1 MADDELIALMYQAAS
16 GLVNWPVVL
25 DHIAE
30 TFVGVG
36 IHIIGIVKS
45 SGQIALS
52 LHTSRSPADIIL
64 EAHVS
69 DPYETLGSNLPV
81 GQVVNNRGNNGHE
94 LADIP
99 FFKNFLLPYG
109 YRHIVGGKICDDNE
123 LITMLGVC
131 RGPEHPA
138 FNRYE
143 ERRVERLLT
152 HFSNSMGLMRGT
164 REWRAHS
171 NAGEALLGRSQR
183 PSFLIGPGA
192 RLVFANGAGHD
203 AFKQASIIV
212 NRQGVLAARDSEA
225 DAKLKCALC
234 ALGVLGQDAPNQ
246 CPDRI
251 ALWLHDVSRGH
262 RVPACL
268 WAIRPHMSLRAFG
281 KDPMGM
287 LILAS
292 DDPPRRNVP
301 DPLVLA
307 SMFGF
312 TPAESRIA
320 AHLIAGE
327 APKQIAVALDLQMP
341 TVRYHI
347 RQLLAKTR
355 CQDQRQ
361 LVRRLS
367 EALEVNGL

>member
-16 GLVNWPVVL
+16 GLVAWPIVL
-25 DHIAE
+25 DHVAE
-30 TFVGVG
+30 TFVDVS
-36 IHIIGIVKS
+36 IHIIGIIKL

-52 LHTSRSPADIIL
+52 LHTSNSPPNVVR
-64 EAHVS
+64 ESSVS
-69 DPYETLGSNLPV
+69 DPYGTLGRNLPV
-81 GQVVNNRGNNGHE
+81 GQVINNRGNNGHE

-99 FFKNFLLPYG
+99 FFRDFLMPYG
-109 YRHIVGGKICDDNE
+109 YRHIIGGKICDDDE
-123 LITMLGVC
+123 LIAMLGVC
-131 RGPEHPA
+131 RSSRHRA
-138 FNRYE
+138 FNIHE
-143 ERRVERLLT
+143 ERRLGRLLT
-152 HFSNSMGLMRGT
+152 HFSNSMELMRGA

-171 NAGEALLGRSQR
+171 DVGEALLGRSLR
-183 PSFLIGPGA
+183 PSFLVGPGA
-192 RLVFANGAGHD
+192 KLVFANGAGRD
-203 AFKQASIIV
+203 AFKQASIVV
-212 NRQGVLAARDSEA
+212 NRQGVLAARDSET

-234 ALGVLGQDAPNQ
+234 ALGVLGPDVPNQ

-292 DDPPRRNVP
+292 DDPPRRTVP

-312 TPAESRIA
+312 TPAESRVA

-327 APKQIAVALDLQMP
+327 APKQIATALDLQMP
-341 TVRYHI
+341 TVRHHI
-347 RQLLAKTR
+347 RQLLAKCR